1 MSEEFR
7 RRVTRKSVV
16 FAFALLL
23 AVAAVAQDN
32 GDESNRKVVTKVD
45 PAYPQLAQKFKIGGV
60 VKLQITITASG
71 EVKDVRVIGGH
82 PVLLD
87 AATAAVKE
95 WKYERASKSSVATVS
110 ILFTPPAGT

>member
-1 MSEEFR
+1 MSEQFR
-7 RRVTRKSVV
+7 RRVTRKLFVL
-16 FAFALLL
+16 AFALLL
-23 AVAAVAQDN
+23 AVALFAQD
-32 GDESNRKVVTKVD
+32 DESNRKVVTKVD
-45 PAYPQLAQKFKIGGV
+45 PTYPQLAQKFRIGGV
-60 VKLQITITASG
+60 VKLQITIAASG

-95 WKYERASKSSVATVS
+95 WKYERASKPSVATVS